1 MTFSHEE
8 NGLIFSNLGKRST
21 LKSKQL
27 SHIMKTETLANLY
40 SSLCLGICVGPGP
53 EAGKGFEGAEKGL
66 CVAGLEIISPDEPGK
81 HMALGDSTVS
91 VKCLGCVLPSRHL
104 REI

>member
-1 MTFSHEE
+1 
-8 NGLIFSNLGKRST
+8 
-21 LKSKQL
+21 
-27 SHIMKTETLANLY
+27 MKTETLANLY

-81 HMALGDSTVS
+81 HMSWHLVTVQFLSSVLVVSCLLG
-91 VKCLGCVLPSRHL
+91 
-104 REI
+104 I